1 VTLISFWVGL
11 FWAAAIHPLGAP
23 DEPAY
28 LQAVMQTQQERR
40 LPEIHFDFT
49 TNPLGEVVG
58 TPGNPA
64 ARAYIESVGMNDRL
78 RLLAYENVQPPLYF
92 LITGLITQ
100 FVPPIPTTVLYL
112 TRLLGVA
119 FGAGTVYFCWAAT
132 RQLAPGAPGWAVGT
146 AGVVALLPEFCFNNA
161 RMGND
166 SLVNCLSAAAFYVW
180 FRGLRDRAYDPHLL
194 WAGSVVGLAILAKLN
209 AVLLVPG
216 LLLLVLF
223 RARQG
228 HRRGEPRAAWVGRAL
243 PLAAGALG
251 SLVLVTGWWVVR
263 NMIVYGEPSGTG
275 AVNVFWTL
283 NEPGLNWDDL
293 TARTNFVLS
302 SWMSF
307 WGLFGWM
314 DILMPFLFYSQALV
328 LTALSLAL
336 SGLAGVRL
344 MLRRWRRRERGRA
357 YVWQAGVLLA
367 VTAFLL
373 VGSFVQFSLT
383 VALQPQGRYLYMAL
397 LPAALLLTG
406 GLYALTPGR
415 WLKGP
420 ALSIP
425 LLWLAAWNAVG
436 LILVR

>member
-1 VTLISFWVGL
+1 
-11 FWAAAIHPLGAP
+11 
-23 DEPAY
+23 
-28 LQAVMQTQQERR
+28 
-40 LPEIHFDFT
+40 
-49 TNPLGEVVG
+49 
-58 TPGNPA
+58 
-64 ARAYIESVGMNDRL
+64 
-78 RLLAYENVQPPLYF
+78 
-92 LITGLITQ
+92 
-100 FVPPIPTTVLYL
+100 
-112 TRLLGVA
+112 
-119 FGAGTVYFCWAAT
+119 
-132 RQLAPGAPGWAVGT
+132 
-146 AGVVALLPEFCFNNA
+146 
-161 RMGND
+161 
-166 SLVNCLSAAAFYVW
+166 
-180 FRGLRDRAYDPHLL
+180 
-194 WAGSVVGLAILAKLN
+194 
-209 AVLLVPG
+209 
-216 LLLLVLF
+216 
-223 RARQG
+223 
-228 HRRGEPRAAWVGRAL
+228 
-243 PLAAGALG
+243 
-251 SLVLVTGWWVVR
+251 
-263 NMIVYGEPSGTG
+263 
-275 AVNVFWTL
+275 
-283 NEPGLNWDDL
+283 LNWDDL

-328 LTALSLAL
+328 LTALLLAL